1 MGPYNETIYEAM
13 KSRIG
18 QACLYCP
25 PGTRCFQQVT
35 ITGVAELK
43 NFNGEERLV
52 FETEEARLDPADCWF
67 LAQRTDA
74 DSKLFDLGAES

>member
-1 MGPYNETIYEAM
+1 MGPYNETIYDAM
-13 KSRIG
+13 KRRIG
-18 QACLYCP
+18 QACLYCA

-43 NFNGEERLV
+43 NSVGDERLV
-52 FETEEARLDPADCWF
+52 FEAEEMHLDPAGCWF

-74 DSKLFDLGAES
+74 DSKLFDLGSES